1 MSVPLLQQKNI
12 MGLHRHK
19 MPHIPRILN
28 SLCNSFS
35 PTRKRNI
42 YGRKRLQKDYEHLHI
57 RQRKILGFWTSCFQ
71 EICALYKILH
81 LLDLK
86 SYKWSLC
93 IAGYTTSRKSSG
105 ALADKIP
112 PATEASGASG
122 PLFNALHYSLSLAYF
137 SVFIESFLL
146 RFSLNSHQEIK
157 TCRSQKWK
165 QEIQW

>member
-1 MSVPLLQQKNI
+1 M
-12 MGLHRHK
+12 R
-19 MPHIPRILN
+19 
-28 SLCNSFS
+28 
-35 PTRKRNI
+35 
-42 YGRKRLQKDYEHLHI
+42 YI
-57 RQRKILGFWTSCFQ
+57 RFYISWTLKAISGAF
-71 EICALYKILH
+71 ALP
-81 LLDLK
+81 
-86 SYKWSLC
+86 
-93 IAGYTTSRKSSG
+93 TSRKSSG